1 MNIADVKV
9 GHVGLEERVRGMK
22 GETQSKRMQE
32 REGEGPSGG

>member
-22 GETQSKRMQE
+22 GETESE
-32 REGEGPSGG
+32 RVRERDWPSGG